1 MENLLKKVKELLKN
15 MNDFQKKLSYI
26 DSVRDDAD
34 KIHKMQEAIDKS
46 DNFWKVFNEFN
57 ENFNNYKELYSE
69 TNKRIETINITVL
82 HAVHDYDLAHGYAD
96 SRLSVFFI
104 IDLIYIELIKVIGEK
119 AIKIKQDTQ
128 DAIESLSS
136 GD

>member
-1 MENLLKKVKELLKN
+1 MENLLKKVEELLKN

-57 ENFNNYKELYSE
+57 ENFNNYKD
-69 TNKRIETINITVL
+69 KV
-82 HAVHDYDLAHGYAD
+82 DGGK
-96 SRLSVFFI
+96 LSSAFFI
-104 IDLIYIELIKVIGEK
+104 GIFLKWGMLWEKHTYIKRQLNVRHVQCWRR
-119 AIKIKQDTQ
+119 AWYLRDVRR
-128 DAIESLSS
+128 SF
-136 GD
+136 

>member
-1 MENLLKKVKELLKN
+1 MENLLKRVEELLKN

-57 ENFNNYKELYSE
+57 ENFNNYKFIHRSIDRIK
-69 TNKRIETINITVL
+69 KRAINS
-82 HAVHDYDLAHGYAD
+82 
-96 SRLSVFFI
+96 SR
-104 IDLIYIELIKVIGEK
+104 YY
-119 AIKIKQDTQ
+119 
-128 DAIESLSS
+128 
-136 GD
+136 

>member
-1 MENLLKKVKELLKN
+1 MDYRRNVCFQREKGFARAD
-15 MNDFQKKLSYI
+15 DFQKKLSYI

-69 TNKRIETINITVL
+69 TNKRIETINETL
-82 HAVHDYDLAHGYAD
+82 NGRLAKLNSEINENKKY
-96 SRLSVFFI
+96 FC
-104 IDLIYIELIKVIGEK
+104 EETEK
-119 AIKIKQDTQ
+119 INNFVETEI
-128 DAIESLSS
+128 
-136 GD
+136 